1 MADLWFI
8 LGASSAM
15 ARAFGRHLA
24 DEGAAIVLLGRD
36 MEDLKRSAEDLHL
49 RGAESVEILAFDL
62 RDSSSFGPAL
72 ARAAAF
78 DGTVSAAV
86 FAGSMP
92 PQEKV
97 QEEPE
102 LFAPMVID
110 NFTGA
115 AEFLLRLAPEQERR
129 GKGEVVGVSSV
140 AGDRGR
146 FSNYAYGSAKAG
158 FQTFLSGHRN
168 RMARSGIHVM
178 TVKPGFVDTA
188 MTWGLPGL
196 FLVASPADVA
206 QDIASGLR
214 KKRNVIY
221 TPWFWMGIMTI
232 IRTVPERIFK
242 KLSF

>member
-1 MADLWFI
+1 MADLWLI

-15 ARAFGRHLA
+15 ARAFARLQA
-24 DEGAAIVLLGRD
+24 EAGAAITLAGRD
-36 MEDLKRSAEDLHL
+36 RDDLERSAEDLRL
-49 RGAESVEILAFDL
+49 RGAADVRIALVDL
-62 RDSSSFGPAL
+62 RDSASFTPLLEQAEMHDGMVN
-72 ARAAAF
+72 AAI
-78 DGTVSAAV
+78 

-92 PQEKV
+92 PQEDV
-97 QEEPE
+97 QDDPA
-102 LFAPMVID
+102 LFAPMVVD
-110 NFTGA
+110 NFTGS
-115 AEFLLRLAPEQERR
+115 AEFLLALAPEQIKR
-129 GKGEVVGVSSV
+129 GAGEVVGVSSV

-168 RMARSGIHVM
+168 RMARDGVHVM

-196 FLVASPADVA
+196 FLIASPADVA
-206 QDIASGLR
+206 VDIAKGLR

-221 TPWFWMGIMTI
+221 TPAFWILIMTI

-242 KLSF
+242 KLSM